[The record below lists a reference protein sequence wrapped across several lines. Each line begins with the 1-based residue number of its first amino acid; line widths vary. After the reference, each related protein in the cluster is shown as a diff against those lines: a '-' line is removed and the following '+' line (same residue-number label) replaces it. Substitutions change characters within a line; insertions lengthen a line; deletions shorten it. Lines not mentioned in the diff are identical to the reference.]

1 MVINISIIFLK
12 SEIFLKKGDVG
23 MVSPRRYREQLEN
36 LEIDGFEI
44 DVSSIRNAMEV
55 LNSLDEYEK
64 ILRQI
69 RYNVRG
75 DVRNIRMDYLN
86 KLQEMENSNKKG
98 LFGREKSKEKILK
111 EKKALKKDR
120 DLEIAAYDIV
130 ETMID
135 NYLGQIED
143 ARNYIRHTIE
153 KKVG

>member
-1 MVINISIIFLK
+1 MF
-12 SEIFLKKGDVG
+12 G

-36 LEIDGFEI
+36 LEIEGLEI

-55 LNSLDEYEK
+55 LNILEEYEK
-64 ILRQI
+64 VLRQI
-69 RYNVRG
+69 RYNVRS
-75 DVRNIRMDYLN
+75 DVRNIRMEYLD
-86 KLQEMENSNKKG
+86 KLQKIEGSNKKG

-130 ETMID
+130 ENMID
-135 NYLGQIED
+135 NYLAQIED
-143 ARNYIRHTIE
+143 ARDYIRHSIE

>member
-1 MVINISIIFLK
+1 
-12 SEIFLKKGDVG
+12 

-36 LEIDGFEI
+36 LEIEGLEI

-55 LNSLDEYEK
+55 LNSLEEYEK

-69 RYNVRG
+69 RYNVRS
-75 DVRNIRMDYLN
+75 DVRNIRMEYLD
-86 KLQEMENSNKKG
+86 KLQKIEGSNKKG

-111 EKKALKKDR
+111 EKKALKKNR

-130 ETMID
+130 ENMID
-135 NYLGQIED
+135 NYLAQIED
-143 ARNYIRHTIE
+143 ARNYIRHSIE

>member
-1 MVINISIIFLK
+1 MRGMF
-12 SEIFLKKGDVG
+12 G

-36 LEIDGFEI
+36 LEIEGLEI

-55 LNSLDEYEK
+55 LNILEEYEK
-64 ILRQI
+64 VLRQI
-69 RYNVRG
+69 RYNVRS
-75 DVRNIRMDYLN
+75 DVRNIRMEYLD
-86 KLQEMENSNKKG
+86 KLQKIEGSNKKG

-130 ETMID
+130 ENMID
-135 NYLGQIED
+135 NYLAQIED
-143 ARNYIRHTIE
+143 ARDYIRHSIE

>member
-1 MVINISIIFLK
+1 MVIHSK
-12 SEIFLKKGDVG
+12 RGVG

-36 LEIDGFEI
+36 LEIEGLEI
-44 DVSSIRNAMEV
+44 DVSSIRNAMGV
-55 LNSLDEYEK
+55 LNSLEEYEK

-69 RYNVRG
+69 RYNVRS
-75 DVRNIRMDYLN
+75 DVRNIRMNYLD
-86 KLQEMENSNKKG
+86 KLQKIEGSSKKG

-130 ETMID
+130 ENMID
-135 NYLGQIED
+135 NYLVQIED
-143 ARNYIRHTIE
+143 ARDYIRHSIE

>member
-1 MVINISIIFLK
+1 
-12 SEIFLKKGDVG
+12 

-36 LEIDGFEI
+36 LEIEGLEI
-44 DVSSIRNAMEV
+44 DVSSIRNAMGV
-55 LNSLDEYEK
+55 LNSLEEYEK

-69 RYNVRG
+69 RYNVRS
-75 DVRNIRMDYLN
+75 DVRNIRMNYLD
-86 KLQEMENSNKKG
+86 KLQNIEGSSKKG

-130 ETMID
+130 ENMID
-135 NYLGQIED
+135 NYLAQIED
-143 ARNYIRHTIE
+143 ARDYIRHSIE

>member
-1 MVINISIIFLK
+1 
-12 SEIFLKKGDVG
+12 

-36 LEIDGFEI
+36 LEIEGLEI
-44 DVSSIRNAMEV
+44 DISSIRNAMEV
-55 LNSLDEYEK
+55 LNTLEEYEK

-69 RYNVRG
+69 RYNIRS
-75 DVRNIRMDYLN
+75 DVRNIRMNYLD
-86 KLQEMENSNKKG
+86 KLQEIENPKKKG
-98 LFGREKSKEKILK
+98 LFGREKSKDKILK

-130 ETMID
+130 ENMID

-143 ARNYIRHTIE
+143 ARDYIRHSIE

>member
-1 MVINISIIFLK
+1 
-12 SEIFLKKGDVG
+12 

-36 LEIDGFEI
+36 LEIEGIEI

-55 LNSLDEYEK
+55 LNSLEEYEK
-64 ILRQI
+64 VLKQI
-69 RYNVRG
+69 RYNIRS
-75 DVRNIRMDYLN
+75 DVRNIRMDYLD
-86 KLQEMENSNKKG
+86 KLQEIENPKKKG

-111 EKKALKKDR
+111 EKKALKKAR

-130 ETMID
+130 ENMID

-143 ARNYIRHTIE
+143 ARDYIRHSIE